1 MAHVDTALMDALAD
15 LALEAGAAIMQHFGK
30 AQATIKADGSPVTLA
45 DAQAEAIILPGLARL
60 FPGIPV
66 VAEEAVAAGN
76 IPDTADEFFLVDPL
90 DGTKEFIAGNTDF
103 TVNIGLVSSGSP
115 VAGVIFAPALRRLWI
130 GSQTCEVCEAD
141 PGSHIAAS
149 RNRHTIEVRP
159 LPEDGLV
166 VVASRSHLNPETQ
179 DFIAHLPVAGYRSA
193 GSSLKFCLIAEG
205 EADFYPR
212 FGPTMEWDTCAGHA
226 ILLAA
231 GGDVRQ
237 PDGGPFVYGKRDAG
251 FLNGGFMAMSDTKLL
266 QRLRS
271 G

>member
-1 MAHVDTALMDALAD
+1 MAHLDTALMDALAD
-15 LALEAGAAIMQHFGK
+15 LALEAGAAIMHHFGR

-60 FPGIPV
+60 FPGTPV
-66 VAEEAVAAGN
+66 IAEEAVSAGK

-103 TVNIGLVSSGSP
+103 TVNIGLVNSGRP
-115 VAGVIFAPALRRLWI
+115 VAGVIFAPALGRLWM
-130 GSQTCEVCEAD
+130 GSETCEVCEAA

-149 RNRHTIEVRP
+149 RNHHAVKVRP
-159 LPEDGLV
+159 PPDDGLI

-179 DFIAHLPVAGYRSA
+179 DFIAHLPIAGYRSA
-193 GSSLKFCLIAEG
+193 GSSLKVCLIAEG

-212 FGPTMEWDTCAGHA
+212 LGPTMEWDTCAGHA

-231 GGDVRQ
+231 GGDMCQ
-237 PDGGPFVYGKRDAG
+237 PDGSAFLYGKRSAG
-251 FLNGGFMAMSDTKLL
+251 FLNGGFMAMTDRRLL
-266 QRLRS
+266 QKLRA
-271 G
+271 